1 MAVFTHQLYQKWRN
15 NQNEGTAHTLS
26 ISVCSMIFQAGLIA
40 CGQQTT
46 SQPLTKSW
54 NLLLGVV
61 VAPVMAVKRLHYA
74 CTSCHAG
81 KCWTWHLMAR
91 NSPQILKHLAGC
103 SRDLLHQCHHHYH
116 HLHQLPLDPRFV
128 GAPKWIVATHKIRV
142 SIMLVDEACSS
153 KATWAMKAVT
163 ITTCVVKWLDMV
175 MTKSL
180 SVNILD
186 PWMLSRSLNLCQLLN
201 ER

>member
-116 HLHQLPLDPRFV
+116 HLHQLCYVRAERSARLEQEGYDQVTLPFVTWVSASGTQWEHLDYDNKGDTWWRGRGRFPRCTRCFGGSV
-128 GAPKWIVATHKIRV
+128 GSAQYS
-142 SIMLVDEACSS
+142 SID
-153 KATWAMKAVT
+153 TRT
-163 ITTCVVKWLDMV
+163 QT
-175 MTKSL
+175 
-180 SVNILD
+180 
-186 PWMLSRSLNLCQLLN
+186 
-201 ER
+201 